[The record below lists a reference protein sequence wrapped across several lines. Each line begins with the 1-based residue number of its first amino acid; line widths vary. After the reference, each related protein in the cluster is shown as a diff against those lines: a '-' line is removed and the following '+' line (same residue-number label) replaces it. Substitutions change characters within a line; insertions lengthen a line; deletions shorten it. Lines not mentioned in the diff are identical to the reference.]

1 VTDPAQSKLFSEML
15 EALEADLRAATSLLD
30 PGSYAPMIE
39 MVRHHFGWSDAGGQ
53 AGGKRIRPML
63 TLLCCAAAG
72 GDWQGALP
80 AASSIELIHNFSL
93 VHDDIQD
100 QSRERRGRPT
110 LWALWGIG
118 QALNTGDAMLVMA
131 RLSVFRLRAL
141 GHSDAIV
148 LDVSRT
154 LDEACLHL
162 TEGQH
167 LDLAFEGRNDV
178 TVDMYLQMIEGKT
191 GALVAAATAAGA
203 ALARSAPRTLEAYR
217 SFGRHLGLAFQVL
230 DDTLGIWGAPE
241 VTGKP
246 AGDDLTA
253 RKKSLPVIFG
263 LEHSAAFRA
272 LWDSRRADGETLG
285 ALARELESCGAREH
299 ARTTAATHTDRA
311 LDSLTRARP
320 EGPSAG
326 ELRDL
331 ALRLLQRDH

>member
-1 VTDPAQSKLFSEML
+1 
-15 EALEADLRAATSLLD
+15 
-30 PGSYAPMIE
+30 
-39 MVRHHFGWSDAGGQ
+39 
-53 AGGKRIRPML
+53 
-63 TLLCCAAAG
+63 
-72 GDWQGALP
+72 
-80 AASSIELIHNFSL
+80 L

-110 LWALWGIG
+110 LWAKWGIA

-141 GHSDAIV
+141 GHGDAIV

-154 LDEACLHL
+154 LEEACLHL

-167 LDLAFEGRNDV
+167 LDLAFESRDDV

-191 GALVAAATAAGA
+191 GALVAASTAAGA
-203 ALARSAPRTLEAYR
+203 ALAQSAPRTLEAYR
-217 SFGRHLGLAFQVL
+217 SFGRHLGLAFQIL

-246 AGDDLTA
+246 TGDDLTA

-263 LEHSAAFRA
+263 LERSGAFRE
-272 LWDSRRADGETLG
+272 LWDSGRADKATLE
-285 ALARELESCGAREH
+285 ALTRELESCGALDH
-299 ARTTAATHTDRA
+299 ARTTAASHTDRA
-311 LDSLTRARP
+311 LDSLERARP
-320 EGPSAG
+320 EGQAAI

-331 ALRLLQRDH
+331 ALRLLQRDR